1 MKFLPEETPTG
12 LEVFTDPWARAWAD
26 ELDASDAYRQAA
38 ATWEGSMVL
47 EMTAEEGRLDA
58 DRAVFAD
65 LWHGECRA
73 ARRARDE
80 DREGADFVI
89 RADAGTW
96 QRVLAGDLEPI
107 FGIMSG
113 KLKLARGSL
122 ARLTPHLAA
131 SRELVLA
138 ATRVDST
145 FPNPT
150 AAG

>member
-1 MKFLPEETPTG
+1 M
-12 LEVFTDPWARAWAD
+12 
-26 ELDASDAYRQAA
+26 
-38 ATWEGSMVL
+38 L
-47 EMTAEEGRLDA
+47 EMAAEEGRLTA

-73 ARRARDE
+73 ARRASDE

-96 QRVLAGDLEPI
+96 QRVLGGDLEPI

-113 KLKLARGSL
+113 KLKLTRGSL